1 MKNRLANTIASPYI
15 GGLVGGFLVWQI
27 SRAVFYLVVISPRRE
42 MEPMIAASLFCG
54 DCLNWA
60 MITFLLMI
68 FGVAVGAFLGYRA
81 GKK

>member
-1 MKNRLANTIASPYI
+1 MLNRRANIIVAPCI
-15 GGLVGGFLVWQI
+15 GGLVGGFLVWLI
-27 SRAVFYLVVISPRRE
+27 SRAVFYLVVIFPRRE

-60 MITFLLMI
+60 MITLLSMI
-68 FGVAVGAFLGYRA
+68 FGVAVGAFLGHRA